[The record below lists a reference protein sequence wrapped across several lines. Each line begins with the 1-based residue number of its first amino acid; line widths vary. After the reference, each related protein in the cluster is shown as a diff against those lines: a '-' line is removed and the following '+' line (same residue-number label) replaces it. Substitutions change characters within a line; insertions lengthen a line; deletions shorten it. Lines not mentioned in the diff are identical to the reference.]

1 MSDSIAATGES
12 VIKAVASQFPN
23 TDFNISRKPNLKSK
37 SDVDAAL
44 SEAEKES
51 TIIAYTL
58 VDQNLLNY
66 TREKTAELGLIN
78 VDLIAPI
85 ISLFQEVTGEEP
97 VGEPGL
103 NRKTDKI
110 YFSKVDAIEFAVKF
124 DDGKDPRSILKA
136 DIVII
141 GVSRTSKT
149 PLCLYLAN
157 QGVKASNVPLVI
169 QSPPP
174 KELFKVDSNKIVGLT
189 IRPEKLQEIR
199 KQRLQIM
206 GLPPSND
213 YTNME
218 QLLAEY
224 EYATNL
230 MRRLSCPIID
240 ITNRSFEQTATKIL
254 EIYQKRKG

>member
-1 MSDSIAATGES
+1 M
-12 VIKAVASQFPN
+12 
-23 TDFNISRKPNLKSK
+23 KSK
-37 SDVDAAL
+37 SDVDSAL
-44 SEAEKES
+44 SEAEKT

-58 VDQNLLNY
+58 VHRDLLNY
-66 TREKTAELGLIN
+66 IKERTAELGLVSI
-78 VDLIAPI
+78 DLMA
-85 ISLFQEVTGEEP
+85 SAMNLFQEVTGENP
-97 VGEPGL
+97 LGEPGL
-103 NRKTDKI
+103 NRKTDKV

-149 PLCLYLAN
+149 PLCLCLAN
-157 QGVKASNVPLVI
+157 QGIKASNVPLVI

-174 KELFKVDSNKIVGLT
+174 QELFKVDRNKIVGLT
-189 IRPEKLQEIR
+189 IKPEKLQEIR

-206 GLPPSND
+206 GLPPSDD
-213 YTNME
+213 YTSME

-224 EYATNL
+224 EYATNI
-230 MRRLSCPIID
+230 MRRLSCPVID